1 MKRES
6 GVSLVELL
14 IAMVIGLLVLL
25 AVSQAYI
32 TGIGAQRS
40 QTDVSR
46 LNETGRFAFLHI
58 SNAVERA
65 GFTNRWQPGA
75 TAQYFCQAS
84 GTIGGAIAGC
94 NDQLAPFTAA
104 PSAAGVNITQCSGG
118 SPGFNGGIANGS
130 DVLRVRYYGEDTNT
144 TAGTVDCQGNAVARD
159 QLAEETFYLNTDT
172 TSGEPALYCRSSIS
186 GTGVALVAG
195 VESLQFLYGI
205 DSNGDGIVDRYVPWQ
220 LVTTPTDLRDSVLSI
235 HASIVARSPN
245 AVAGALAD
253 PITRF
258 AHFGAYSAA
267 TPWSAPGSPE
277 TTRSMPTWPIASPSP
292 AAPSINGDIGA
303 LFAPFRS
310 GVGTWDRRLRQL
322 MAKEI
327 SFRNFRYCP

>member
-6 GVSLVELL
+6 GISLVELL

-46 LNETGRFAFLHI
+46 LNETGRFAFLHL
-58 SNAVERA
+58 SNAIQRA

-75 TAQYFCQAS
+75 TAQYFCQT

-94 NDQLAPFTAA
+94 NDQLAPFTTA
-104 PSAAGVNITQCSGG
+104 PSAAGVNITNCSGG
-118 SPGFNGGIANGS
+118 GPGFNGGITNGS

-159 QLAEETFYLNTDT
+159 QLVEETFYLNTDT

-186 GTGVALVAG
+186 GTGVVLVAG
-195 VESLQFLYGI
+195 VESLQFLYGV
-205 DSNGDGIVDRYVPWQ
+205 DTDNNGTVDRYVPWH
-220 LVTTPTDLRDSVLSI
+220 LVTTPTDLRDGVLSI
-235 HASIVARSPN
+235 HASLVVRSPN
-245 AVAGALAD
+245 AVAGAQTD
-253 PITRF
+253 PITRY

-267 TPWSAPGSPE
+267 TPWSAPGAPE
-277 TTRSMPTWPIASPSP
+277 TTRTLPAWPITAPSP
-292 AAPSINGDIGA
+292 AASSINNDIGA
-303 LFAPFRS
+303 LFAPFRA

-322 MAKEI
+322 MSKEI
-327 SFRNFRYCP
+327 SFRNFRYCS